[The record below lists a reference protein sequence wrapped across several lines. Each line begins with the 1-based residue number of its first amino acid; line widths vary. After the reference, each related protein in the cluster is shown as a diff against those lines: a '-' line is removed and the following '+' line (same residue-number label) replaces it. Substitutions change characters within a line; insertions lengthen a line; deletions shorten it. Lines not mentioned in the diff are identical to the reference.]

1 MVYFDPQ
8 VSDLQSQ
15 DAQQD
20 ASQDRNDLAMPQ
32 EVAYSPDANQL
43 MPQAKG
49 SSPQSEIEQYIRQ
62 QAIARGMDP
71 DIALKVASHEGL
83 HAFDPS
89 KPDLGGDEGS
99 SFGPF
104 QLHYAGMS
112 KSMPHAGLGDEFTKA
127 TGLNASDPS
136 TWKQQ
141 VDFSL
146 DHAAQHGWGAWMGA
160 KAAGVGEFD
169 GINGAKSAGV
179 SAYSPS
185 PNALALPP
193 GAASAMGGNAAT
205 PSPGNKFPPAPQSAS
220 GMLQNSQ
227 AKRLMALM
235 FLKSAMNNVQLQRVD
250 YDPWAVIGGKG

>member
-15 DAQQD
+15 DVQQD

-32 EVAYSPDANQL
+32 EVAYSPDSNAL
-43 MPQAKG
+43 MPQTKA
-49 SSPQSEIEQYIRQ
+49 SSPQGEIEQYIRQ
-62 QAIARGMDP
+62 GAIARGMDP
-71 DIALKVASHEGL
+71 DIAVRVANHEGL
-83 HAFDPS
+83 QAFDPS

-112 KSMPHAGLGDEFTKA
+112 KSMPHAGLGDEFTQA
-127 TGLNASDPS
+127 TGLRANDPS

-146 DHAAQHGWGAWMGA
+146 DHAAKNGWGAWMGA

-169 GINGAKSAGV
+169 GINGAKATGV
-179 SAYSPS
+179 SAYTPS
-185 PNALALPP
+185 SNALAL
-193 GAASAMGGNAAT
+193 SAMGGNVAT
-205 PSPGNKFPPAPQSAS
+205 PSSSNRFPPAPQMAS
-220 GMLQNSQ
+220 GVMQNSS
-227 AKRLMALM
+227 AKRLMTLM
-235 FLKSAMNNVQLQRVD
+235 YLKSALNNVQLQRVD
-250 YDPWAVIGGKG
+250 YDPWAVIGGKSS